1 MFAKVIVD
9 ISNNELDRVFD
20 YDVGDLCVE
29 PGCRVSVPFGNR
41 VIEGYVIKLTESSE
55 LSLDKV
61 KNIIGV
67 MDAYP
72 VITPEMMK
80 LMEYMRKRYN
90 LRIIDVLRLFIPSQM
105 RGGKVKELVQ
115 KIVCIDDK
123 TPVVI
128 KENDVMQKQAYEYV
142 KERGTVPYSELSSRC
157 SAAAVRNL
165 VQRGIFKVTE
175 VGVNR
180 VPYKDVKREN
190 KFVTLTPAQQS
201 AVDEISS
208 GSKQTFLLHGVTGS
222 GKTEVYMRCI
232 SDQLDRG
239 KTAIMLVPEI
249 SLTPQVF
256 ALFRARFGEKVAIL
270 HSGLSVGERFDE
282 WRRLISGEAV
292 VAVGARSAVFAPL
305 SDLGIIIIDEEH
317 DSSYTS
323 ESNPRYFTSEV
334 ARFRRDYNGCNIVM
348 GSATPSIES
357 YYKAKIGE
365 YKLIELPER
374 VNHKPMPHISI
385 VDMRKEVLAGNN
397 DVFSRE
403 LTDKLASCISEGN
416 QAIIFINRRG
426 YSSYLMCR
434 SCGYVAKCDR
444 CDVSLVYHK
453 EDDVLK
459 CHYCGS
465 MYKPFSICP
474 KCGSAHVKRG
484 FVGTEQVVERI
495 KQLFNVNVVRMD
507 NDTTQGKD
515 AHLKIL
521 EEFASGSAQVL
532 VGTQMIAKG
541 HDFPNV
547 TLVGI
552 VDADMSLHF
561 SDYRA
566 SERTYQLITQVA
578 GRAGRDKKTGSV
590 ILQTYSPS
598 HYVYKFAIS
607 NDYKGF
613 YEKECNLRELTL
625 FPPFT
630 YIVRVLVSGEDESLV
645 GNALKSMYDEIKNLA
660 QDNLKD
666 FAFLNYMWSPVR
678 RIKGMVRAQILLR
691 LKKNY
696 DNYITEIYR
705 IADNNKSNKINV
717 FVETN
722 PNNLS

>member
-41 VIEGYVIKLTESSE
+41 VIEGYVIELTESSE

-123 TPVVI
+123 IPVVI
-128 KENDVMQKQAYEYV
+128 KENAVMQKQAYEYV

-613 YEKECNLRELTL
+613 YEKEYNLRELTL

>member
-41 VIEGYVIKLTESSE
+41 VIEGYVIELTESSE

-128 KENDVMQKQAYEYV
+128 KENAVMQKQAYEYV

-397 DVFSRE
+397 DVFRE
-403 LTDKLASCISEGN
+403 N
-416 QAIIFINRRG
+416 
-426 YSSYLMCR
+426 
-434 SCGYVAKCDR
+434 
-444 CDVSLVYHK
+444 
-453 EDDVLK
+453 
-459 CHYCGS
+459 
-465 MYKPFSICP
+465 
-474 KCGSAHVKRG
+474 
-484 FVGTEQVVERI
+484 
-495 KQLFNVNVVRMD
+495 
-507 NDTTQGKD
+507 
-515 AHLKIL
+515 
-521 EEFASGSAQVL
+521 
-532 VGTQMIAKG
+532 
-541 HDFPNV
+541 
-547 TLVGI
+547 
-552 VDADMSLHF
+552 
-561 SDYRA
+561 
-566 SERTYQLITQVA
+566 
-578 GRAGRDKKTGSV
+578 
-590 ILQTYSPS
+590 
-598 HYVYKFAIS
+598 
-607 NDYKGF
+607 
-613 YEKECNLRELTL
+613 
-625 FPPFT
+625 
-630 YIVRVLVSGEDESLV
+630 
-645 GNALKSMYDEIKNLA
+645 
-660 QDNLKD
+660 
-666 FAFLNYMWSPVR
+666 
-678 RIKGMVRAQILLR
+678 
-691 LKKNY
+691 
-696 DNYITEIYR
+696 
-705 IADNNKSNKINV
+705 
-717 FVETN
+717 
-722 PNNLS
+722 